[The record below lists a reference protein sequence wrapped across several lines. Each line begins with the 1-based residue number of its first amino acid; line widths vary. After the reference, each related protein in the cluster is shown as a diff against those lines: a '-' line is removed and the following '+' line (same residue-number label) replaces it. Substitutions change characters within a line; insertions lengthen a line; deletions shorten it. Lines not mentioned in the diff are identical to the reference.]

1 MATETFTGDGTTT
14 TYTINPNCTINTIF
28 VIVNG
33 VVLTPTTDYTVSGST
48 LTLTTVPTS
57 GHEIV
62 IRELLGDVVS
72 AGAQNAQQVAQTAAD
87 VSTVFSIALG

>member
-33 VVLTPTTDYTVSGST
+33 VVLTPTVDYTVSGTT

-62 IRELLGDVVS
+62 VRRLLGDTGGLS
-72 AGAQNAQQVAQTAAD
+72 ASAVAQSAAD